1 MAVNMTI
8 DPDTV
13 RLFAEKARAINAM
26 IGADS
31 YEDGGEAE
39 TDFDP
44 DTLADRHSH
53 DGLQEEESEDLTR
66 EELIELI
73 DDLNVDEAAEVV
85 AIAWI
90 GRGDLDASDWEGS
103 VAEAKSRAV
112 GPTSAYLLGMP
123 LLSDYLEE
131 GLESLGM

>member
-1 MAVNMTI
+1 MAVNLTI
-8 DPDTV
+8 DPATI
-13 RLFAEKARAINAM
+13 RIFAEKARAINAM
-26 IGADS
+26 AGADT
-31 YEDGGEAE
+31 YQDGGEKE
-39 TDFDP
+39 TEFDM
-44 DTLADRHSH
+44 DTLSERHGH

-90 GRGDLDASDWEGS
+90 GRGDLEVADWLAN

-112 GPTSAYLLGMP
+112 GPTSKYLIGMP
-123 LLSDYLEE
+123 MLADYLEE
-131 GLESLGM
+131 GLQSLGL